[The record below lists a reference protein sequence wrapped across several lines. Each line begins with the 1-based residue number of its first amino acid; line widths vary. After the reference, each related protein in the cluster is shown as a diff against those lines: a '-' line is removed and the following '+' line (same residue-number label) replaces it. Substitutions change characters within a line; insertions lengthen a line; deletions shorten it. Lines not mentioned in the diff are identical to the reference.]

1 MSFKQNCEISLVQ
14 NPHAA
19 ENVFI
24 EKEPENH
31 PLPTFE
37 QERDRLPHPI
47 WDGHGD
53 AIACY
58 WKAWELA
65 FGNLGRPQ
73 PGSGFVSNFI
83 DTAFNGCIFMWD
95 SSFILMFG
103 KYASRSFNFQG
114 TLDNFYALQH
124 KDGFICR
131 EIIEANGEDR
141 FTRYDPAATGPL
153 CLGANGN
160 ISRTSAIWTASQR
173 CFRR

>member
-53 AIACY
+53 EIACY
-58 WKAWELA
+58 WKH
-65 FGNLGRPQ
+65 
-73 PGSGFVSNFI
+73 GSWRSEI
-83 DTAFNGCIFMWD
+83 WD
-95 SSFILMFG
+95 GLSPAPDLYPILLTPHLMAVFLCG
-103 KYASRSFNFQG
+103 I
-114 TLDNFYALQH
+114 L
-124 KDGFICR
+124 
-131 EIIEANGEDR
+131 
-141 FTRYDPAATGPL
+141 PL
-153 CLGANGN
+153 Y
-160 ISRTSAIWTASQR
+160 
-173 CFRR
+173 